1 MSGMQRIEMI
11 KDVGWEKDGR
21 EHRFMNEEGWII
33 GTIEERLKLGSCG
46 ERLYDAWFSGWNEK
60 VSPNPCRT
68 GIYQWGRDLTDLQQW
83 MENKY
88 YDEEE
93 KDKRMDELLRWEEKR
108 NEEDL
113 IENSLRDIERG
124 FV

>member
-1 MSGMQRIEMI
+1 M

-21 EHRFMNEEGWII
+21 EYRFMNDEGWII
-33 GTIEERLKLGSCG
+33 GTIEERSKLGSCG
-46 ERLYDAWFSGWNEK
+46 ERLYDAWFRGWNEN

-68 GIYQWGRDLTDLQQW
+68 GIYQWGWDLTELQQW

-93 KDKRMDELLRWEEKR
+93 KDKRVDELLRWEEKR

-113 IENSLRDIERG
+113 IENSLRNIERG